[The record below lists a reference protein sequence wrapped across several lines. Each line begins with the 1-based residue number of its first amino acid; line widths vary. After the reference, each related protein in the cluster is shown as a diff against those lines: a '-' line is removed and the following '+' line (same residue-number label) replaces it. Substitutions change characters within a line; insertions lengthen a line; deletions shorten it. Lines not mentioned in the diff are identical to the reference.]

1 MAKTV
6 RERPY
11 AQSLSALGVK
21 FPEGTDERLKA
32 FEYYK
37 TNHARI
43 TKKYAGKYVAI
54 GPQGVVKSE
63 KERRALLAKVKGDM
77 HSLYIKYVPAKGTV
91 TLY

>member
-63 KERRALLAKVKGDM
+63 KERRRFWRRSRETCT
-77 HSLYIKYVPAKGTV
+77 HYTSNTCRRRER
-91 TLY
+91 

>member
-43 TKKYAGKYVAI
+43 TKNT
-54 GPQGVVKSE
+54 PE
-63 KERRALLAKVKGDM
+63 NTW
-77 HSLYIKYVPAKGTV
+77 P
-91 TLY
+91 